1 MPYFKDDDPTPCIQ
15 ETTTRT
21 SAVEAG
27 RKFHY
32 AKLLRKKS
40 TQKKGMLSKLSD
52 LPFAKKG
59 NLKSLKK
66 LYKKHFFSLDWKKKF
81 ARRWTNKY
89 RYRPIRGL
97 ALLAIYQYFT
107 FEKNRNCKKCYF
119 LSTNAI
125 FLSILTYISS
135 ALYLAGTW
143 LKFTLF
149 KISPIRVPDISV
161 DYKRIKIWSEYS
173 QNQCIQAFFCTCIYV
188 CIRLLCFQKK

>member
-1 MPYFKDDDPTPCIQ
+1 MNWILYTYSRLFVKKIKRQSSKIPKSDFVTAVDSGAAAILCPTSRTTIRRHIFKRPP
-15 ETTTRT
+15 RALL
-21 SAVEAG
+21 AVEAG

-66 LYKKHFFSLDWKKKF
+66 LYKKHFYSLVWKKNF

-89 RYRPIRGL
+89 RYRPICIS
-97 ALLAIYQYFT
+97 LLK
-107 FEKNRNCKKCYF
+107 KNHNCKKGYF
-119 LSTNAI
+119 LSNNATFFYP
-125 FLSILTYISS
+125 FLLT

-161 DYKRIKIWSEYS
+161 DYKRIKI
-173 QNQCIQAFFCTCIYV
+173 
-188 CIRLLCFQKK
+188 

>member
-1 MPYFKDDDPTPCIQ
+1 
-15 ETTTRT
+15 
-21 SAVEAG
+21 
-27 RKFHY
+27 
-32 AKLLRKKS
+32 
-40 TQKKGMLSKLSD
+40 MLSKLSD

-66 LYKKHFFSLDWKKKF
+66 LYKKHFYSLDWKKKLQ
-81 ARRWTNKY
+81 RRWTNKY
-89 RYRPIRGL
+89 WYRPICIS
-97 ALLAIYQYFT
+97 LLK
-107 FEKNRNCKKCYF
+107 KNHNCKKCYF

-173 QNQCIQAFFCTCIYV
+173 QNQCIQAFFLHFYV
-188 CIRLLCFQKK
+188 LDSFAFKKHNMQRRKIFPFFMTYI